1 MNAYHLETPT
11 TDAVFKLIV
20 LEGSEKGEKIDLS
33 PGRKYIMGRGEDCD
47 IRINAADKTVS
58 RKHAVLE
65 ATPKQVVIENLSG
78 ANPVLVKGKPVQKT
92 ALKDKSQFRIGT
104 TLYSLAKSGTPAAP
118 AKQSGAKSALP
129 LRLVLIAAFLVIV
142 AVFVLMLLPGDDPPK
157 VADQT
162 TNEMTRPVSGL
173 GANDLPPLPPLR
185 TQPHQTAE
193 SSDTLGLSVSETDR
207 QKADEHF
214 RKGMFFY
221 DTGNTSRAV
230 AEWNRAVVLD
240 PNHPDAQTWF
250 LRAERELAEKV
261 KTHFQNGMLH
271 YKYMRYNEATHEFRL
286 VLELSRDKTSDQY
299 IQALKLF
306 NEIQGR

>member
-1 MNAYHLETPT
+1 MNAHHAETPN

-20 LEGSEKGEKIDLS
+20 LEGAEKGKKFYLS
-33 PGRKYIMGRGEDCD
+33 PNRQYIMGRGEDCD
-47 IRINAADKTVS
+47 IRIDGADKTVS
-58 RKHAVLE
+58 RKHAALV
-65 ATPKQVVIENLSG
+65 AFPKQVVVENLSA
-78 ANPVLVKGKPVQKT
+78 ANPVLVKGKPIRKA
-92 ALKDKSQFRIGT
+92 ALKDKGQFHIGA
-104 TLYSLAKSGTPAAP
+104 TLYALSKSGTPGAP
-118 AKQSGAKSALP
+118 SKQSGAKSALP

-162 TNEMTRPVSGL
+162 TNKMTRP
-173 GANDLPPLPPLR
+173 GADDLPPLPPLSPLR
-185 TQPHQTAE
+185 TQTDKTAGNT
-193 SSDTLGLSVSETDR
+193 DTLGLSVSETDR

>member
-1 MNAYHLETPT
+1 MNAYHPDTLT

-20 LEGSEKGEKIDLS
+20 LEGSEKGKKINLS
-33 PGRKYIMGRGEDCD
+33 PGRKYIIGRGEDCD
-47 IRINAADKTVS
+47 IRIDASDKTVS

-92 ALKDKSQFRIGT
+92 ALKDKSQFRIGA
-104 TLYSLAKSGTPAAP
+104 TLYALAKSGTPAAP
-118 AKQSGAKSALP
+118 AKQSGAKSARP
-129 LRLVLIAAFLVIV
+129 LRLVLIAALLLIV
-142 AVFVLMLLPGDDPPK
+142 AFFVLMLLSGDDPPK

-162 TNEMTRPVSGL
+162 TNEMTRP
-173 GANDLPPLPPLR
+173 GANDLPPLPPLSPLR
-185 TQPHQTAE
+185 TQTDKTAGNT
-193 SSDTLGLSVSETDR
+193 DTLGLSVSETDR

-250 LRAERELAEKV
+250 LRAEKELAEKV

-271 YKYMRYNEATHEFRL
+271 YKYMRYNEAAHEFRL
-286 VLELSRDKTSDQY
+286 VLEISRDKASDQY